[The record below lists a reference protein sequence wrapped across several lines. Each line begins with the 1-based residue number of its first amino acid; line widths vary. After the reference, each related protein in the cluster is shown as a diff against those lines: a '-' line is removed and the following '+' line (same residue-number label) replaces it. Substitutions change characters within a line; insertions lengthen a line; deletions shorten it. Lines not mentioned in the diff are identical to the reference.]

1 MDVLK
6 MKKLDKLIQSDLY
19 RYTGDIS
26 SKQFYRELLFSTG
39 FRYSFVFR
47 KHAFYSR
54 NDTFFRKLSRYFYSF
69 LWHHY
74 SVKYSIHI
82 PPETKIGYGL
92 YLGYGE
98 NITVTGSAIIG
109 NNVNINHGA
118 AIGIVNR
125 GNKKGAPI
133 IGDCV
138 WIGTNAVVVGNITIG
153 NNVLIAPLSHVNFDV
168 PENAVVAG
176 NPAKII
182 SYKGTE
188 GYINKKWI
196 G

>member
-1 MDVLK
+1 
-6 MKKLDKLIQSDLY
+6 MKPLDKLIRSDLY

-26 SKQFYRELLFSTG
+26 SKRFYNELLFNTG
-39 FRYSFVFR
+39 FKYMFVVR
-47 KHAFYSR
+47 KCAFLSTR
-54 NDTFFRKLSRYFYSF
+54 DTFLKKLSYYFYYF
-69 LWHHY
+69 LWRHY
-74 SVKYSIHI
+74 STKYSIHI
-82 PPETKIGYGL
+82 RPETTIGYGC

-98 NITVTGSAIIG
+98 NITITEGANIG

-118 AIGIVNR
+118 AIGATNR
-125 GNKKGAPI
+125 GKKKGAPV

-182 SYKGTE
+182 SFNGTE

-196 G
+196 

>member
-1 MDVLK
+1 LK
-6 MKKLDKLIQSDLY
+6 LLYKFIQSDLY

-26 SKQFYRELLFSTG
+26 SKQFYKQLILNTG
-39 FRYSFVFR
+39 FRYTFILR
-47 KHAFYSR
+47 KCAFLR
-54 NDTFFRKLSRYFYSF
+54 KDTFLRKLAYNFYYF

-74 SVKYSIHI
+74 SIKYSIHI
-82 PPETKIGYGL
+82 NPKTNIGYGL

-98 NITVTGSAIIG
+98 NITITEFAAIG

-118 AIGIVNR
+118 TIGKTNR
-125 GNKKGAPI
+125 GNNKGAPI

-138 WIGTNAVVVGNITIG
+138 WIGTNAVVVGNIIIG

-182 SYKGTE
+182 SFKGTE
-188 GYINKKWI
+188 GYINEKYAL
-196 G
+196 

>member
-1 MDVLK
+1 
-6 MKKLDKLIQSDLY
+6 MKPLDKLIRSDLY

-26 SKQFYRELLFSTG
+26 SKQFYNELLFNTG
-39 FRYSFVFR
+39 FKYLFVLR
-47 KHAFYSR
+47 KCAFFSTR
-54 NDTFFRKLSRYFYSF
+54 DTFFRKLSYYFYYF
-69 LWHHY
+69 LWRHY
-74 SVKYSIHI
+74 STKYSIHI
-82 PPETKIGYGL
+82 RPETNIGYGC

-98 NITVTGSAIIG
+98 NITITEGATIG

-118 AIGIVNR
+118 AIGTTNR

-188 GYINKKWI
+188 GYINKKWLW
-196 G
+196 

>member
-1 MDVLK
+1 MLFIRRGH
-6 MKKLDKLIQSDLY
+6 LFPEI
-19 RYTGDIS
+19 IS
-26 SKQFYRELLFSTG
+26 LFLLFSLASL
-39 FRYSFVFR
+39 FHKIFNSYPAQNKNR
-47 KHAFYSR
+47 
-54 NDTFFRKLSRYFYSF
+54 
-69 LWHHY
+69 LW
-74 SVKYSIHI
+74 
-82 PPETKIGYGL
+82 L

-98 NITVTGSAIIG
+98 NITITEGATIG

-118 AIGIVNR
+118 AIGIMNR